1 MKVKD
6 VCRLISLNP
15 TIVEEDNP
23 IEEVVDKILE
33 DPITRTV
40 YVVRDGKLVGMIPVL
55 HLLKVTGFH
64 FFGFIPKEG
73 PWKTTSL
80 QN

>member
-15 TIVEEDNP
+15 TIVEEDDP

-40 YVVRDGKLVGMIPVL
+40 YVVRDGNSLV
-55 HLLKVTGFH
+55 
-64 FFGFIPKEG
+64 
-73 PWKTTSL
+73 
-80 QN
+80 